1 MIELKIKRILGIAV
15 CILFG
20 LFQLSMFF
28 YGLDV
33 KNGSWGACFFFLPL
47 TAYYGV
53 VGAKYYFDISYF
65 TAIILMIAQGVFAG
79 YAFSWITDD

>member
-1 MIELKIKRILGIAV
+1 MIELKIKRVLGIAA

-33 KNGSWGACFFFLPL
+33 KNGSWGACFFSFL
-47 TAYYGV
+47 
-53 VGAKYYFDISYF
+53 
-65 TAIILMIAQGVFAG
+65 
-79 YAFSWITDD
+79 